1 MDLTASTWWWI
12 GSGALVALEL
22 ATGTFYLLMLAVGT
36 ASAAVAAHAG
46 FDVTGQLV
54 TGALVGGGAV
64 VAWHARR
71 SQQPRPLP
79 ARENRD
85 VNLDIGMQVRVE
97 QWQPDGT
104 AQVKYR
110 GASWSVRFDGEGAA
124 APGQHT
130 IRAVEGS
137 QLLVIKTPS

>member
-12 GSGALVALEL
+12 ASGALVALEL

-36 ASAAVAAHAG
+36 AAAAVAAHAG
-46 FDVTGQLV
+46 LDVTGQLV

-64 VAWHARR
+64 AAWHVRHKR
-71 SQQPRPLP
+71 HPQPLP
-79 ARENRD
+79 ANENRD
-85 VNLDIGMQVRVE
+85 VNLDIGMQVLVE
-97 QWQPDGT
+97 RWQTDGT

-110 GASWSVRFDGEGAA
+110 GASWSARFDGEGAA
-124 APGQHT
+124 TPGQHT

-137 QLLVIKTPS
+137 QLLVIKAPS

>member
-12 GSGALVALEL
+12 ASGALVALEL

-36 ASAAVAAHAG
+36 AAAAVAAHAG
-46 FDVTGQLV
+46 LGVTGQLV

-64 VAWHARR
+64 AAWHLRR
-71 SQQPRPLP
+71 AQTPPPLP
-79 ARENRD
+79 ANENRD
-85 VNLDIGMQVRVE
+85 VNLDIGMKVLVE
-97 QWQPDGT
+97 GWQRDGT

-110 GASWSVRFDGEGAA
+110 GASWSVRFDGPGVPT
-124 APGQHT
+124 PGQHT

-137 QLLVIKTPS
+137 RLVVTKTPS